1 MKRQTLFPFAA
12 CALWLAALPA
22 AARGEAPLSS
32 DTVIRQKPMVTMTTT
47 QKSLLLSDSLSRS
60 RSRLLFGSAVRSS
73 LDLDASDYSLG
84 GASDTL
90 FNQSAKYPFRVR
102 RPAGS
107 PEPLVFIDGKE
118 VPYSELENLSADR
131 IQTFSVA
138 KDEAVVS
145 KYGDKAKGGVILIT
159 TKE

>member
-145 KYGDKAKGGVILIT
+145 KYGAKAKGGVILIT

>member
-22 AARGEAPLSS
+22 AVRGETLLSS
-32 DTVIRQKPMVTMTTT
+32 DTVIGQKQIVTMTTT
-47 QKSLLLSDSLSRS
+47 QKSLITPPDTLFSRS
-60 RSRLLFGSAVRSS
+60 QLLFGSAVRSS

-145 KYGDKAKGGVILIT
+145 KYGNKAKGGVILIT

>member
-1 MKRQTLFPFAA
+1 MKRKTIFPFAA
-12 CALWLAALPA
+12 CAVSLFVLSA
-22 AARGEAPLSS
+22 AARGETPLSS
-32 DTVIRQKPMVTMTTT
+32 DTVIPQRLIVTMTTT
-47 QKSLLLSDSLSRS
+47 QKSLINQPDTLFS

-145 KYGDKAKGGVILIT
+145 KYGAKAKGGVILIT

>member
-12 CALWLAALPA
+12 CAVSLFVLSA

-32 DTVIRQKPMVTMTTT
+32 DTVIPQKLIVTMTTT
-47 QKSLLLSDSLSRS
+47 QKSLINQPDTLFG
-60 RSRLLFGSAVRSS
+60 RSRLLVGGAVRSS

-145 KYGDKAKGGVILIT
+145 KYGNKAKGGVILIT